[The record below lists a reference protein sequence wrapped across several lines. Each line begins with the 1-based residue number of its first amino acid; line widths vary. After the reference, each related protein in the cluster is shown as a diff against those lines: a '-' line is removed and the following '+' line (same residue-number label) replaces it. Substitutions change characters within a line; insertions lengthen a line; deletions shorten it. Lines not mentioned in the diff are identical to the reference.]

1 MDLADDL
8 LPMMDTEDA
17 NLLNDLIRTFGQLRF
32 TPAGQRISGFMQNP
46 NWTIRNAAV
55 MALAAIDARQYM
67 PCLIQG
73 LKDKEWWVRYN
84 SAKELRDRIPP
95 DELQAM
101 IPGLQDRFAV
111 EILRYAL
118 EEKRLMEKGGSDS

>member
-1 MDLADDL
+1 M
-8 LPMMDTEDA
+8 
-17 NLLNDLIRTFGQLRF
+17 
-32 TPAGQRISGFMQNP
+32 
-46 NWTIRNAAV
+46 
-55 MALAAIDARQYM
+55 
-67 PCLIQG
+67 
-73 LKDKEWWVRYN
+73 RYN

-118 EEKRLMEKGGSDS
+118 EEKRLMEKGGRIYEIDRD